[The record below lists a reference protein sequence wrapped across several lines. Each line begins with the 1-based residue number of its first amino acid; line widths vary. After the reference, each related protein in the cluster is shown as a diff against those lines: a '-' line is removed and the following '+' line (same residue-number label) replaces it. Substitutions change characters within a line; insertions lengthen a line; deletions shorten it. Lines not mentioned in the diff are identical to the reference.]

1 MGAAHLLN
9 LGSDGGRGHGHREGR
24 KKSLVADRRVV
35 SRVLVGAKCS
45 CSHEYVYMYAA
56 GFEFCCEQEQI
67 RTPTCSRLHA
77 RTSLTQDVQGQCTHM
92 LSSTRTARTRVL
104 SVRATNTQPCVR
116 PSRARGILVKP
127 LENSLR
133 GRRRH
138 RRHMPESPAVALGH
152 ASWWPHGNIGRA
164 ARTSATRT
172 SATRTSAT
180 RIQGLR

>member
-1 MGAAHLLN
+1 MHQA
-9 LGSDGGRGHGHREGR
+9 S
-24 KKSLVADRRVV
+24 
-35 SRVLVGAKCS
+35 
-45 CSHEYVYMYAA
+45 
-56 GFEFCCEQEQI
+56 
-67 RTPTCSRLHA
+67 
-77 RTSLTQDVQGQCTHM
+77 THM

-172 SATRTSAT
+172 SATR
-180 RIQGLR
+180 IQGLR